1 MKRVDV
7 VNAIYSA
14 CDEDMR
20 LTKSRSGQLKSITTM
35 RYIHALLPER
45 ARVLEVGAGTGRYS
59 VALARE
65 GYDVSAVEL
74 VERNLETLRENA
86 KGLENLSATQGD
98 ATNLGAF
105 PDDAFDA
112 VLALGPM
119 YHLHAPEE
127 WNRALDEAIRVTK
140 PGGLIFTA
148 FLSVYAILYANC
160 LSGNFREGLAENF
173 DGDFRVRHFEEQ
185 GFTGFDISE
194 FEALFDGKP
203 VRKIALAGT
212 DSVLELAKQMNGFSL
227 PDEEFE
233 AFVRDHLH
241 TCEIRELLGSHSH
254 LLHICRKQ
262 DGRTNR

>member
-14 CDEDMR
+14 YDEDAR
-20 LTKSRSGQLKSITTM
+20 LTKSRSGQLESITTM

-45 ARVLEVGAGTGRYS
+45 AKVLEVGAGTGRYS
-59 VALARE
+59 VALAKE

-74 VERNLETLRENA
+74 VERNLEKLRENA
-86 KGLENLSATQGD
+86 KGLENLSAAQGD

-112 VLALGPM
+112 VLTLGPM
-119 YHLHAPEE
+119 YHLYAPGD

-148 FLSVYAILYANC
+148 FLSVYAILYANY

-173 DGDFRVRHFEEQ
+173 DGAFRVRHFEEQ

-203 VRKIALAGT
+203 VRKIVLAGT
-212 DSVLELAKQMNGFSL
+212 DSVLELAKRTEGFSL
-227 PDEEFE
+227 PDEEFD
-233 AFVRDHLH
+233 AFVRYHLR

>member
-1 MKRVDV
+1 MH
-7 VNAIYSA
+7 
-14 CDEDMR
+14 
-20 LTKSRSGQLKSITTM
+20 LTKN
-35 RYIHALLPER
+35 PF
-45 ARVLEVGAGTGRYS
+45 AGRPPHLCG
-59 VALARE
+59 VALE
-65 GYDVSAVEL
+65 K
-74 VERNLETLRENA
+74 LRENA
-86 KGLENLSATQGD
+86 KGLENLSAAQGD

-119 YHLHAPEE
+119 YHLYAPED

-148 FLSVYAILYANC
+148 FLSVYAILYANY

-203 VRKIALAGT
+203 VREIALAGT
-212 DSVLELAKQMNGFSL
+212 DSVLELAKRTGSPCRTRNLKRLCAITCTPAKSASFWAAIRTFCISAGNRTGGQT
-227 PDEEFE
+227 DEGPKFE
-233 AFVRDHLH
+233 
-241 TCEIRELLGSHSH
+241 
-254 LLHICRKQ
+254 
-262 DGRTNR
+262 

>member
-1 MKRVDV
+1 MSFPSSAACKFLDLPP
-7 VNAIYSA
+7 VNL
-14 CDEDMR
+14 R
-20 LTKSRSGQLKSITTM
+20 NLHLHLTKN
-35 RYIHALLPER
+35 PF
-45 ARVLEVGAGTGRYS
+45 AGRPPHLCG
-59 VALARE
+59 VALE
-65 GYDVSAVEL
+65 K
-74 VERNLETLRENA
+74 LRENA
-86 KGLENLSATQGD
+86 KGLENLSAAQGD

-119 YHLHAPEE
+119 YHLYAPED

-148 FLSVYAILYANC
+148 FLSVYAILYANY

-203 VRKIALAGT
+203 VREIALAGT
-212 DSVLELAKQMNGFSL
+212 DSVLELAKRTDRFSL

>member
-1 MKRVDV
+1 MKRIDI
-7 VNAIYSA
+7 VNAIYNA
-14 CDEDMR
+14 YDEDAR
-20 LTKSRSGQLKSITTM
+20 LTKSRNGQLEYITTM
-35 RYIHALLPER
+35 RYIHALLPEG
-45 ARVLEVGAGTGRYS
+45 AKILEVGAGTGRYS
-59 VALARE
+59 VALAKE

-74 VERNLETLRENA
+74 VERNLEKLRENA
-86 KGLENLSATQGD
+86 KGLENLAAVQGD

-112 VLALGPM
+112 VLTLGPM
-119 YHLHAPEE
+119 YHLYAPGD

-148 FLSVYAILYANC
+148 FLSVYAILYANY

-212 DSVLELAKQMNGFSL
+212 DSVLELAKRTEGFSL

-233 AFVRDHLH
+233 AFVRYHLR

>member
-14 CDEDMR
+14 CDENMR
-20 LTKSRSGQLKSITTM
+20 LTKSRSGQLESITTM
-35 RYIHALLPER
+35 HYIRALLPGR

-59 VALARE
+59 VALAKE

-74 VERNLETLRENA
+74 VERNLEKLRENA
-86 KGLENLSATQGD
+86 KGLENLAAVQGD

-112 VLALGPM
+112 VLTLGPM
-119 YHLHAPEE
+119 YHLYAPED

-140 PGGLIFTA
+140 PGGLLFTA

-160 LSGNFREGLAENF
+160 LSGNFRKGLAENF
-173 DGDFRVRHFEEQ
+173 DEDFRARHFEEQ

-212 DSVLELAKQMNGFSL
+212 DSVLELAKQTNGFSL
-227 PDEEFE
+227 PDEEFD
-233 AFVRDHLH
+233 AFVRYHLN